1 MFNND
6 FDPLQELLELKQV
19 NLQLRSEL
27 LILQQQLH
35 QTVLAQSEIVRAL
48 NTQAKAINSLKAMLI
63 DHIEI
68 TYQPK

>member
-6 FDPLQELLELKQV
+6 FDPLQELLETKQA
-19 NLQLRSEL
+19 NLRLQTDL

-35 QTVLAQSEIVRAL
+35 STVIAQGEVVRAL
-48 NTQAKAINSLKAMLI
+48 NNQAKAINSLKAMLL
-63 DHIEI
+63 DHIET